1 MPIAPPPQR
10 PPPQRPPPQRPPP
23 QRPPLQRPPLQRPP
37 LQRPPPQRP
46 PPQRPPPQRLLQGP
60 GRPRD
65 RGRLR
70 TLPTRAGGVVE
81 ESEQLERFK
90 DFLTSK
96 GLRLTKQRQA
106 IAEVFF
112 RSSAHLSLPEL
123 LALARR
129 EHPSVGYAT
138 VYRTMKILAESG
150 LATEHKFAE
159 GSVRYESSIKGEH
172 HDHLICVDCG
182 RIVEYEDDEIERLQ
196 EELAR

>member
-1 MPIAPPPQR
+1 M
-10 PPPQRPPPQRPPP
+10 
-23 QRPPLQRPPLQRPP
+23 
-37 LQRPPPQRP
+37 
-46 PPQRPPPQRLLQGP
+46 
-60 GRPRD
+60 
-65 RGRLR
+65 
-70 TLPTRAGGVVE
+70 E

-90 DFLTSK
+90 DFLASK
-96 GLRLTKQRQA
+96 GLRLTRQRQA

-112 RSSAHLSLPEL
+112 RTSAHLSLPEVL
-123 LALARR
+123 SLARQ

-159 GSVRYESSIKGEH
+159 GSVRYEPSVEGEH

-196 EELAR
+196 EELARRHGFRVVSHRHEIYAECTTPNCPELRRPQETEITGRDITGMPSTG